1 METRT
6 HRATGEALLVPGKKG
21 PEASKP
27 YNRKPGNGR
36 KGERESEG
44 IVVARRALKDEVVKG
59 PYY

>member
-21 PEASKP
+21 PEASRP
-27 YNRKPGNGR
+27 YNRIKTGSGK

-44 IVVARRALKDEVVKG
+44 IVVVKSTLKDGVAKD
-59 PYY
+59 PY